1 MLCLFFVPCGTFLI
15 AHDSKCSRPISV
27 VRCIV
32 QGRSQEFVDVRNLV
46 MGYVM
51 GYLSTISEKKR
62 SGSFVQVRQS
72 TKSTNTLFSGKE
84 ESTVRKTLFIAAR
97 SDGLKN
103 LAVFDS
109 ELLEYR

>member
-1 MLCLFFVPCGTFLI
+1 MI

-51 GYLSTISEKKR
+51 GYLSTISEKTFGVVRTGSSEHEIDKHPLR
-62 SGSFVQVRQS
+62 SKHFREGSLSSVIDCPAMDLGEL
-72 TKSTNTLFSGKE
+72 K
-84 ESTVRKTLFIAAR
+84 AR
-97 SDGLKN
+97 SHPHGY
-103 LAVFDS
+103 AYV
-109 ELLEYR
+109 